1 MRQSRLRKFRKKNV
15 GIYIIVQLVA
25 IYYLGFIGL
34 SLVTTTTNAAF
45 TSSVNVAG
53 SIQAG
58 EWDFWD
64 KSSLKFP
71 EGKKNFGFICK
82 DEKVEIFAL
91 IENGKDSEA
100 MQGPVKYEVYWIE
113 KGNPKNGKIVD
124 EGEVPQL
131 GSGKTHKLTFI
142 AEKPGN
148 YKFKAYQREGHPGK
162 GELWSETITVKPN
175 ECTQPEEIEEEDQ
188 ETEEVEDLNEADKQ
202 NSEKEN
208 NTEANDQKEPKNNN
222 QKDKTEK
229 NETQVTEQ
237 EKAPPAQQK
246 EKLEN
251 KKQEETRP
259 QEQMKKPQPNEEVKP
274 GPKEKPQEPKQQ
286 EPKPEQKQP
295 EKQAEVK
302 QKSLE
307 GREKS
312 IENNNEVDQ

>member
-15 GIYIIVQLVA
+15 GIYIIVQLAA

-34 SLVTTTTNAAF
+34 SLVTSTTNAAF
-45 TSSVNVAG
+45 TSSVNVPG

-58 EWDFWD
+58 DWDFWD

-82 DEKVEIFAL
+82 GEKVEIFAR

-131 GSGKTHKLTFI
+131 GSGQTYKLTFI
-142 AEKPGN
+142 SEKPGN

-162 GELWSETITVKPN
+162 GELWSETITVEPN
-175 ECTQPEEIEEEDQ
+175 ECIQPKELEEL
-188 ETEEVEDLNEADKQ
+188 ETEEVENLSEADKQ
-202 NSEKEN
+202 NSEKEH
-208 NTEANDQKEPKNNN
+208 NTEANDQ
-222 QKDKTEK
+222 DKPEK
-229 NETQVTEQ
+229 NETQVKEQ
-237 EKAPPAQQK
+237 EKAPPVQQN
-246 EKLEN
+246 EKPED
-251 KKQEETRP
+251 KKQEETSP
-259 QEQMKKPQPNEEVKP
+259 QEQMKKPQPNEEGKP

-286 EPKPEQKQP
+286 ESKPEQKQP

-302 QKSLE
+302 AKSLE